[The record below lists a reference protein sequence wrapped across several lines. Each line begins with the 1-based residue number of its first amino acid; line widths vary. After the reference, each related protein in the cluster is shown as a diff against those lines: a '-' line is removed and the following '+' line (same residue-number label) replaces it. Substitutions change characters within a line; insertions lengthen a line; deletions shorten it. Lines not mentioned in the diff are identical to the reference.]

1 MRAHVALS
9 CALATLLTCAVPP
22 GAALAGTARYAPTAS
37 DAAAAEPLDTY
48 ALDATSRTIPAKGAF
63 TCPQADLV
71 DYAGTS
77 LKLHKQVRLHR
88 SFVPRIA
95 ELERV
100 IIDVATAVYGR
111 APTKVVHMGGYVCRR
126 MKTYPQLLSEHAL
139 GNALDIGSFEFARA
153 TAATKAAAPAGLA
166 GAFTVSVDK
175 HWSATRGTSAVHARF
190 LRALADA
197 LIARADLF
205 RVMLGPSWPG
215 HGDHF
220 HVDNSTYRLISF

>member
-1 MRAHVALS
+1 MRAYVALS
-9 CALATLLTCAVPP
+9 CAVATWLTCAARP
-22 GAALAGTARYAPTAS
+22 GAVLAGTSRYAPTAS
-37 DAAAAEPLDTY
+37 DTAAAAPLDTY
-48 ALDATSRTIPAKGAF
+48 ALDATSRAIPAKGAF

-77 LKLHKQVRLHR
+77 IKLHKKVRLHR
-88 SFVPRIA
+88 AFVPRVA
-95 ELERV
+95 LLERV

-111 APTKVVHMGGYVCRR
+111 APSKLVHMGGYVCRR

-139 GNALDIGSFEFARA
+139 GNALDISSFEFSKA
-153 TAATKAAAPAGLA
+153 TTATKGAAPKGLA

-175 HWSATRGTSAVHARF
+175 HWSATRGTGAVHARF